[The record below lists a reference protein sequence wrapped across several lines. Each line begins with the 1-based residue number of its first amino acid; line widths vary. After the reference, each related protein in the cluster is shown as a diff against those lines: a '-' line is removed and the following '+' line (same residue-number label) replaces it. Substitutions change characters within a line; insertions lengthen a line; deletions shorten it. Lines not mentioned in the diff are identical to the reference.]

1 MNDFIFSLQG
11 GKLMNEYLYTIS
23 ELNEKSI
30 EELDTMLTEHGYDT
44 DDFVDKDFRVEV
56 LSNLMKG

>member
-1 MNDFIFSLQG
+1 
-11 GKLMNEYLYTIS
+11 MNEYLYTIS